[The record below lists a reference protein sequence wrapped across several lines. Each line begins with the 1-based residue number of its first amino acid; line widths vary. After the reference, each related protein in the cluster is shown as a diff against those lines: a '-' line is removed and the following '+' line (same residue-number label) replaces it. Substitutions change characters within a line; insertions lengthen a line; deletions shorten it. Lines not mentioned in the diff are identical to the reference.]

1 MTQHADSLPPPVP
14 SRRKPLLA
22 EQLATFRAAMMDRMT
37 PADAGVLRKAEAALA
52 AAGADMP
59 QAGSPA
65 PGFALPDQHGR
76 PVRLADRLAL
86 GPVAVLF
93 IRGGWCPLC
102 TILLRAW
109 ADALPALQDAGG
121 DLLAI
126 SPQPVPAC
134 GGVAERDL
142 LPYPVLSDGYGAV
155 ARAYGVDCHV
165 PEPARA
171 LHLRLGHDL
180 PALNGDGT
188 WRAPLPAVFIAARGR
203 IVLAHPER
211 TAARRLDPAD
221 VIAAVRDTV
230 RNAGRPAGG
239 TGP

>member
-1 MTQHADSLPPPVP
+1 MTQHADTLPPVP
-14 SRRKPLLA
+14 SRRKPRLA
-22 EQLATFRAAMMDRMT
+22 EQLAMFRAAMMDRMT
-37 PADAGVLRKAEAALA
+37 PADAGVLRDAEAALA

-65 PGFALPDQHGR
+65 PDFTLPDQHGR
-76 PVRLADRLAL
+76 PVRLADHQAL
-86 GPVAVLF
+86 GPVVVLF
-93 IRGGWCPLC
+93 IRGGWCPFC
-102 TILLRAW
+102 TMLLRAW

-142 LPYPVLSDGYGAV
+142 LPYPVLSDRGGAV
-155 ARAYGVDCHV
+155 ARAYGVAWDV
-165 PEPARA
+165 PESARA

-180 PALNGDGT
+180 PVLNGDGT
-188 WRAPLPAVFIAARGR
+188 WRAPLPATFIAARGR

-211 TAARRLDPAD
+211 VAAQRLDPAD
-221 VIAAVRDTV
+221 VIAAVRATERDAV
-230 RNAGRPAGG
+230 RAAGG